1 MSRSHH
7 GCSGA
12 SSLDAFFTAASLSS
26 GNSSARTSLMP
37 TSLAMMLADAALS
50 PVSMDSRLTP
60 RERRRSND
68 SFALARGISFMTIR
82 AASLPLMDTNVA
94 IS

>member
-1 MSRSHH
+1 
-7 GCSGA
+7 
-12 SSLDAFFTAASLSS
+12 
-26 GNSSARTSLMP
+26 MP

-68 SFALARGISFMTIR
+68 SFALARGMSFITIR

-94 IS
+94 ISSAASGVVNTSAGFVGTPCSPSVT